1 MAKQAGILYLTF
13 FLIAATSL
21 LFFAFDCPYLV
32 EKVSVLIPVVS
43 GLTFVFTLSN
53 LFKTSFSDP
62 GTVYSVFTCGN
73 FAAGPLDE
81 FASC

>member
-1 MAKQAGILYLTF
+1 MAKQAGIFYLTF

-21 LFFAFDCPYLV
+21 LFFAFDCPYLF

-43 GLTFVFTLSN
+43 GLTFIFTLSN

-62 GTVYSVFTCGN
+62 GKVLFIRLLRFRPKLNN
-73 FAAGPLDE
+73 F
-81 FASC
+81 S